1 MRYTSKLNKHN
12 VNDRSSVLN
21 AKTRQLMELCPENLA
36 NQSVLKKNEILRTEN
51 NVINNS
57 NEKRV
62 QLRVL

>member
-1 MRYTSKLNKHN
+1 
-12 VNDRSSVLN
+12 
-21 AKTRQLMELCPENLA
+21 MELCPENLA